1 MIGNREGMRELREG
15 MKGGPLPCGCMVR
28 TVRTIENNKVHT
40 I

>member
-28 TVRTIENNKVHT
+28 TIENNKEDT